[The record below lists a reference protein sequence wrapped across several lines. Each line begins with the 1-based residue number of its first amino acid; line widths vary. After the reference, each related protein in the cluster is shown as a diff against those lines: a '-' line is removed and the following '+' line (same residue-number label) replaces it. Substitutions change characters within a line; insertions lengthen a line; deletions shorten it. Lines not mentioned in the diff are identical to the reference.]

1 MPKEKSGENSTPEK
15 APRLVSLDALRG
27 ADMLCILGLDAFFYQ
42 LYRAFPQ
49 NETAQFLARQ
59 FGHKAWEGLAIYDI
73 IFPLFVFIS
82 GAAMAFSLEKKRSR
96 GESPVR
102 QIAELFR
109 RGAILALIGFI
120 LQGGLS
126 FNFSE
131 VRFASVLALIGLA
144 NAIGGSLAVILKTPK
159 KIFAGALLLAG
170 SVALLQ
176 IFGGDFTPDNALNAK
191 LDRAW
196 LPGKLHEGIFDPE
209 GILCIVSASVSV
221 LFGFLAGTLVRSD
234 AVKHFQ
240 KPFWLAAAGAVLLGA
255 AWLADA
261 AGYPIIKKLWTQ
273 SFVFA
278 AGGWSLIAFA
288 VFYGIFDVCRLGKFA
303 FFFRIIGVNA
313 LAIYVLQ
320 WIVNFTPI
328 SNLLFGGIAGFCGN
342 TAPIVLAGG
351 VILLKWLLLYRLDR
365 RAIFIKIG

>member
-1 MPKEKSGENSTPEK
+1 MAKAKSGENPTLEK
-15 APRLVSLDALRG
+15 ASRLLSLDALRG
-27 ADMLCILGLDAFFYQ
+27 ADMLCIIGLDAFFYQ

-49 NETAQFLARQ
+49 SGTAQFLARQ

-73 IFPLFVFIS
+73 IFPLFVFVS

-96 GESPVR
+96 GESPAR

-109 RGAILALIGFI
+109 RGLVLTLIGFI
-120 LQGGLS
+120 LQGGFS

-144 NAIGGSLAVILKTPK
+144 NAIGGSVAVILKSWK
-159 KIFAGALLLAG
+159 KVLTGTLCLSGI
-170 SVALLQ
+170 VTLLQ
-176 IFGGDFTPDNALNAK
+176 IFGGDFTPENSLNAK

-196 LPGKLHEGIFDPE
+196 LPGKLHDGIFDPE
-209 GILCIVSASVSV
+209 GILCVVSASVSV
-221 LFGFLAGTLVRSD
+221 LFGFLAGTLVRTET
-234 AVKHFQ
+234 VKNFQ
-240 KPFWLAAAGAVLLGA
+240 KPFYLAFAGTVLLGI
-255 AWLADA
+255 AWLADTS
-261 AGYPIIKKLWTQ
+261 GYPIIKKLWTQ

-288 VFYGIFDVCRLGKFA
+288 IFYGIFDVCRLGKLA

-320 WIVNFTPI
+320 WLVNFAPI
-328 SNLLFGGIAGFCGN
+328 SNLLFGGIASLCGN
-342 TAPIVLAGG
+342 AAPVVLASG
-351 VILLKWLLLYRLDR
+351 VILLKWLLLYWLNRK
-365 RAIFIKIG
+365 AIFLKIG

>member
-1 MPKEKSGENSTPEK
+1 MPKAKSGENSAPEK

-27 ADMLCILGLDAFFYQ
+27 ADMLCIIGLDALFYQ
-42 LYRAFPQ
+42 LYRVFPQ
-49 NETAQFLARQ
+49 SETAQFLARQ
-59 FGHKAWEGLAIYDI
+59 FGHKAWEGLAIYDV
-73 IFPLFVFIS
+73 IFPLFVFVS

-96 GESPVR
+96 GESTAR
-102 QIAELFR
+102 QTAELFR
-109 RGAILALIGFI
+109 RGLILALIGFI

-126 FNFSE
+126 FHFSD

-144 NAIGGSLAVILKTPK
+144 NAIGGSVAVLLKSWK
-159 KIFAGALLLAG
+159 KVFAGALCLSLA
-170 SVALLQ
+170 VAFLQ
-176 IFGGDFTPDNALNAK
+176 IFGGDFTPENSLNAK

-196 LPGKLHEGIFDPE
+196 LPGKLHDGILDPE
-209 GILCIVSASVSV
+209 GILCVVSASVSV
-221 LFGFLAGTLVRSD
+221 LFGFLAGTLVRAE
-234 AVKHFQ
+234 AVKNFR
-240 KPFWLAAAGAVLLGA
+240 KPFYLALAGTALLGI

-288 VFYGIFDVCRLGKFA
+288 IFYGIFDVCRMGKLA

-320 WIVNFTPI
+320 WLVNFAPI
-328 SNLLFGGIAGFCGN
+328 SNLLFGGIAELCGSA
-342 TAPIVLAGG
+342 APLILAGG
-351 VILLKWLLLYRLDR
+351 TILLKWLLLYWLNRK
-365 RAIFIKIG
+365 AIFLKIG